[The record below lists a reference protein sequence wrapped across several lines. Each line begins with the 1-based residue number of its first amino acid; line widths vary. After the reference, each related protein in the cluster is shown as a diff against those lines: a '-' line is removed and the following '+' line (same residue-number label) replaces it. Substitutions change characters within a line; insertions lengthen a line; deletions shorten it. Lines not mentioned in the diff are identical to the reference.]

1 MSIIEELKDGICQ
14 MNVTVQKENIPS
26 DKGLIESGILD
37 SYGFIEFVSFI
48 EKTFAIE
55 FLDEEIN
62 NTNFADLNTITAL
75 IETKRQG

>member
-1 MSIIEELKDGICQ
+1 MSIIEELKDGICRI
-14 MNVTVQKENIPS
+14 NVTIKKENIPS

-37 SYGFIEFVSFI
+37 SYRFIEFVSFI

-75 IETKRQG
+75 IETKSQG